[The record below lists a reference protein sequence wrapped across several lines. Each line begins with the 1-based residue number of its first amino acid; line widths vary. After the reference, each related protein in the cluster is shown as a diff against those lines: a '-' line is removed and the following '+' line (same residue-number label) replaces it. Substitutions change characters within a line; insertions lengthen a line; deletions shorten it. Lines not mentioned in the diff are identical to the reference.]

1 MGDRPRGHDLRV
13 REEEAEPEGLR
24 GRVVQV
30 QHVAVAADDREDRV
44 SIRKYS
50 HRLCT
55 SCESSVVVVVD
66 VDTNVVDVFIDDIVA
81 DAVVNNVLFLRMLL
95 VLMLL
100 MKMLLLLLL
109 FLILLLMMFLFLR
122 MLLLL
127 LILLLLIIL
136 LL

>member
-30 QHVAVAADDREDRV
+30 QHVAVAADDGEDRV

-55 SCESSVVVVVD
+55 SCESSVVVVVVDD
-66 VDTNVVDVFIDDIVA
+66 VDTNVVDVFIDDLVA
-81 DAVVNNVLFLRMLL
+81 AAAVFVFEDVVIAIDNVVIAVVIV
-95 VLMLL
+95 VV
-100 MKMLLLLLL
+100 
-109 FLILLLMMFLFLR
+109 IVHAVAA
-122 MLLLL
+122 
-127 LILLLLIIL
+127 
-136 LL
+136 